1 MHLCYCG
8 FCVVCILSQYC
19 SNCTMSTS
27 HGLWQVEG
35 LTVETLL
42 NKFVTLESVDD
53 VVCDKCQ
60 RSASFIKKLTLGKV
74 REVLLLLL

>member
-1 MHLCYCG
+1 
-8 FCVVCILSQYC
+8 
-19 SNCTMSTS
+19 MSTS
-27 HGLWQVEG
+27 HGLRQVEGLTVSTSRGLWQVEG